1 MVVAEHQLASYV
13 GSGDLPVLA
22 TPMMMAMMENAAMM
36 AVKDAVG
43 EGNST
48 VGGQISSSHIRPT
61 GLGHVVMATAEL
73 IAVDGRKLTFR
84 VSACDEQG
92 LIGEGEHIR
101 FIVSREKFMAKVV

>member
-1 MVVAEHQLASYV
+1 
-13 GSGDLPVLA
+13 
-22 TPMMMAMMENAAMM
+22 
-36 AVKDAVG
+36 
-43 EGNST
+43 
-48 VGGQISSSHIRPT
+48 
-61 GLGHVVMATAEL
+61 MATAEL